1 MVKSGD
7 VSKRF
12 SNHSHGFKL
21 ELLTL
26 TTLYSSLVT
35 APESLIM
42 ECELRDHRKESVQF
56 YVNLVQPLGMVLQN
70 SVCFVKSVPV
80 TLCGC
85 HDGRDGVIVGDYR
98 HFRSIRIVVAVAL
111 VEVKSLERPF
121 EGSYRCS
128 SISRSKGLRDGRVAD
143 ILGGGWS

>member
-1 MVKSGD
+1 MSED

-12 SNHSHGFKL
+12 SNHSHVFKL
-21 ELLTL
+21 ELHTL
-26 TTLYSSLVT
+26 TTLDSSLVP
-35 APESLIM
+35 APESLMM
-42 ECELRDHRKESVQF
+42 EFELQQYRKDCVQF
-56 YVNLVQPLGMVLQN
+56 YVNLVQPLGMVPQN

-98 HFRSIRIVVAVAL
+98 HFRSIHIVVVVVP

-128 SISRSKGLRDGRVAD
+128 GISRSKGLRNGRVAC
-143 ILGGGWS
+143 ILCGGRS